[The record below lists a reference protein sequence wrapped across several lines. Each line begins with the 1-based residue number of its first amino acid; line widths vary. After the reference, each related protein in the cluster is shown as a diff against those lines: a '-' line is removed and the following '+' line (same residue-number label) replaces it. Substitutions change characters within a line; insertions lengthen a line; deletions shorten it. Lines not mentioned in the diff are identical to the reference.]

1 MGIMNL
7 TPIEPDIL
15 PLALTAVAERLEPG
29 SVAAAAF
36 ARVAAVADELEVPQD
51 TPDHRRAAR
60 ALVDRAGM
68 AAIDAVPATAFSW
81 DGRAVRT
88 RSEASVL
95 IHEVAHWL
103 IAPPDRGP
111 YRISDLAPVRK
122 RGGSPRRTPPA
133 ALMTL

>member
-1 MGIMNL
+1 MNL

-15 PLALTAVAERLEPG
+15 PLALKAVAERLEPG
-29 SVAAAAF
+29 SVAVAAF
-36 ARVAAVADELEVPQD
+36 DRVAAIVDELELPQD

-68 AAIDAVPATAFSW
+68 TAIDAVPATAFSW

-103 IAPPDRGP
+103 IAPPDRRALPDFGLGAGP
-111 YRISDLAPVRK
+111 ETGRIAEGE
-122 RGGSPRRTPPA
+122 RGPLRR
-133 ALMTL
+133 